1 MNYQWNFSWVFNNID
16 NLLRGL
22 LVTLEITALT
32 FVIGYLLA
40 LVLFGL
46 KISKNKVLNIFG
58 ICVIEISRDMPV
70 LISMV
75 WIYFCLP
82 QIFNGIQIP
91 PYWIAIIG
99 LSINFAGLQAE
110 IIRAGYDAIP
120 KPQIDVAN
128 CYGFSKITIFKKIIL
143 PQAFWRSLAPT
154 LGQIINTLK
163 LTSLASFIT
172 VDELFY
178 TTNSLIQ
185 ESFRPLEFYTAMAIL
200 YLLLIIPISLIT
212 QFIQIKLSKKFNG

>member
-1 MNYQWNFSWVFNNID
+1 MTDS
-16 NLLRGL
+16 G
-22 LVTLEITALT
+22 
-32 FVIGYLLA
+32 
-40 LVLFGL
+40 
-46 KISKNKVLNIFG
+46 
-58 ICVIEISRDMPV
+58 
-70 LISMV
+70 
-75 WIYFCLP
+75 
-82 QIFNGIQIP
+82 
-91 PYWIAIIG
+91 
-99 LSINFAGLQAE
+99 
-110 IIRAGYDAIP
+110 
-120 KPQIDVAN
+120 
-128 CYGFSKITIFKKIIL
+128 
-143 PQAFWRSLAPT
+143 RSLAPT